1 MYICLVPDEHN
12 QHLYFFVVN
21 DDYIPTMEEMHEY
34 GVYANEVDIVFDQE
48 ELSDS
53 SDEDYEP
60 ANGNFRT
67 RSKDLTTAQRQQIYE
82 ALLEKSNRGKLK
94 RNTTTEVA
102 ELFHVNRHASGIF
115 GDKHSNVVLMECRLM
130 LVQESPRIVA
140 AKRLKS
146 TPHK

>member
-21 DDYIPTMEEMHEY
+21 GDYIPTMEEMHEY

-94 RNTTTEVA
+94 RNTTTEVV
-102 ELFHVNRHASGIF
+102 ELFNVNRHA
-115 GDKHSNVVLMECRLM
+115 VW
-130 LVQESPRIVA
+130 RIW
-140 AKRLKS
+140 
-146 TPHK
+146 